1 MLERHIRKIQLLI
14 LATGFAIGAA
24 FAVSCAPG
32 SKPDVFVGAVVD
44 CAKVNPNNSGAAS
57 AVYACLAGALAQN
70 PGPCLAGLVEV
81 GHWTVDE
88 VACIV
93 AFYGQRSNEKLLAKQ
108 GGDEDRVVAKAAH
121 DWLVQNKIAVQN
133 TPGGW

>member
-1 MLERHIRKIQLLI
+1 MKRTRPLYVLAIAVGLALGGL
-14 LATGFAIGAA
+14 LATA
-24 FAVSCAPG
+24 CQPG

-44 CAKVNPNNSGAAS
+44 CAKVNPNKSGAAS

-70 PGPCLAGLVEV
+70 PAPCLALLVEG

-88 VACIV
+88 VACLV

-108 GGDEDRVVAKAAH
+108 ATTEDQVVAKAAH
-121 DWLVQNKIAVQN
+121 DWLTEKRIGVKNSVQ
-133 TPGGW
+133 

>member
-1 MLERHIRKIQLLI
+1 MKRITQYVS
-14 LATGFAIGAA
+14 AIVIGLTIGVALGTA
-24 FAVSCAPG
+24 CQPG
-32 SKPDVFVGAVVD
+32 SKPDIFVGAVVD
-44 CAKVNPNNSGAAS
+44 CAKVNPNTNGAAS

-70 PGPCLAGLVEV
+70 PGPCLTGLVQI

-108 GGDEDRVVAKAAH
+108 GSTEDQVVAKAAH
-121 DWLVQNKIAVQN
+121 DWLTENRIGVKNSVQ
-133 TPGGW
+133 